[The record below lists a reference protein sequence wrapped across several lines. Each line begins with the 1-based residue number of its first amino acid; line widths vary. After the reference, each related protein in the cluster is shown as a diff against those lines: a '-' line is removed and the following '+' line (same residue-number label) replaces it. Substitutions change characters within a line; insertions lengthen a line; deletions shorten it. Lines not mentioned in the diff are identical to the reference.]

1 MDLNGKTALVTG
13 GSRGIGRAIAIKLAS
28 LGSDILFS
36 YSSNEDKAKEVQLE
50 IESMGR
56 RVLAVRADVSKMN
69 DAEILIQK
77 GMNFFS
83 KIDILVNNAGITK
96 DNLLMRMTEEEWD
109 NVIDVNLKG
118 TFNVTKCLIRNMIKQ
133 KNCSII
139 NIASIVGISG
149 NAGQCN
155 YSASKAGIIG
165 FTKSLAKEVGKKNI
179 RVNAIAPG
187 FIATDMTDKLPE
199 KIVEE
204 YLEKITLHRLGEPE
218 DIASAVAFLASDMS
232 KYITGQTIVVDG
244 GILI

>member
-1 MDLNGKTALVTG
+1 MNLNGKIALVTG
-13 GSRGIGRAIAIKLAS
+13 GSRGIGKAVALKLAS
-28 LGSDILFS
+28 FGADIIFS
-36 YSSNEDKAKEVQLE
+36 YTSSEEQSKEVQAT

-56 RVLAVRADVSKMN
+56 RTLAIKADVSKMN
-69 DAEILIQK
+69 EVEKMIQD
-77 GMNFFS
+77 GMNYFS

-96 DNLLMRMTEEEWD
+96 DNLLMRMSEDEWD

-118 TFNVTKCLIRNMIKQ
+118 VFNVTKCLIRNMIKQ

-155 YSASKAGIIG
+155 YSASKAGVIG

-187 FIATDMTDKLPE
+187 FISTDMTDKLPE
-199 KIVEE
+199 KIIDQ
-204 YLEKITLHRLGEPE
+204 YLEKITLQRLGEPD
-218 DIASAVAFLASDMS
+218 DIANAVAFLASDMS
-232 KYITGQTIVVDG
+232 KYITGQVIVVDG